1 MRNILFKSL
10 FVVSILSLVQCKK
23 ETTKANCALVLCTM
37 EFRMLTVTIKDKAG
51 NFYKADKVETYT
63 PTGKMIFSQ
72 SSPSFLPDSSYVVI
86 DDNNMK
92 DLTKNVNTILDFKIY
107 KGNAVVKKVQYV
119 VTADCCHISKV
130 SGDTEI
136 IVE

>member
-1 MRNILFKSL
+1 MKHILLKSI
-10 FVVSILSLVQCKK
+10 FVASILSLLQCKK
-23 ETTKANCALVLCTM
+23 ETTKGNCALVMCTM

-92 DLTKNVNTILDFKIY
+92 DLTKNVHTTLDFKIY
-107 KGNAVVKKVQYV
+107 KAGAVVKIVKYV

-130 SGDTEI
+130 SGPDQ
-136 IVE
+136 IVIE

>member
-1 MRNILFKSL
+1 
-10 FVVSILSLVQCKK
+10 
-23 ETTKANCALVLCTM
+23 
-37 EFRMLTVTIKDKAG
+37 MLTVSIKDKAG
-51 NFYKADKVETYT
+51 NFYNADKVETYT

-72 SSPSFLPDSSYVVI
+72 SSPSFFPDSSYVVI

-92 DLTKNVNTILDFKIY
+92 DLTKNVNTTVDFKIY

>member
-1 MRNILFKSL
+1 MKHILLKSI
-10 FVVSILSLVQCKK
+10 FVVSTLSLLQCKK
-23 ETTKANCALVLCTM
+23 ETTKGNCALVLCTM
-37 EFRMLTVTIKDKAG
+37 EFRMLTVSIKDKAG
-51 NFYKADKVETYT
+51 NFYNADKVETYT

-72 SSPSFLPDSSYVVI
+72 SSPSFFPDSSYVVI

-92 DLTKNVNTILDFKIY
+92 DLTKNVNTTVDFKIY